1 MNYIWFFIITI
12 SIIFGAING
21 RLSEVVNAVLSGA
34 EKTIQISLYL
44 IGIMSFWLGIMKIAE
59 SSGCVDFVAKIVS
72 PVAQKLFPEL
82 KNDKKAIGCVAMN
95 FAANMFGL
103 SNAATPMGIN
113 VIEEM
118 QKHNTNKKSASNAM
132 CMLLAMNTAGFQLIP
147 ATIIAILAA
156 NGDKTPTVI
165 VLPTLIVTTIA
176 FAFAIFIAKVF
187 EKIWTPQEAEI
198 SD

>member
-113 VIEEM
+113 AIEEM